1 MSGVSHLLGATALD
15 LVRLSSVRVSPC
27 SGCHF
32 LLHRG
37 GGQAACALPG
47 WPFWLRS
54 RSHDALRGGPL
65 AVSALALNTDGYKTR
80 TGPRCQNDSRSING
94 AARPV
99 PGPQGGRGRRRPSPS
114 VQESSRWKARKSRPP
129 ALHPEG
135 SGPGRPRNPASLPH
149 RPSPSRGLEAS
160 RLASRHHFEDATPRA
175 SHPSLKRLFSCVLGL
190 RWPPGSPPAVLT
202 PPSPHLPTANATDVR
217 PRGPSAPLY
226 LTSPIRLP
234 PSVSEATVLVV
245 LVGTAVPCS
254 ACPSGCEAPDVPGSQ
269 P

>member
-1 MSGVSHLLGATALD
+1 MEPRG
-15 LVRLSSVRVSPC
+15 LSPA
-27 SGCHF
+27 
-32 LLHRG
+32 HRG
-37 GGQAACALPG
+37 DGGAE
-47 WPFWLRS
+47 
-54 RSHDALRGGPL
+54 
-65 AVSALALNTDGYKTR
+65 
-80 TGPRCQNDSRSING
+80 GPRRVCGSQH
-94 AARPV
+94 
-99 PGPQGGRGRRRPSPS
+99 GGRPA
-114 VQESSRWKARKSRPP
+114 SRRPP

-175 SHPSLKRLFSCVLGL
+175 SHPSLKRLFSCALGL